1 MVNLTCFKLYHL
13 YGNSTNGRSDLFALF
28 LLYITNTKPQSV
40 PEAKPRNTK
49 WAKGYYPN

>member
-28 LLYITNTKPQSV
+28 LLYITNTKPAVSARG
-40 PEAKPRNTK
+40 EAEEHQT
-49 WAKGYYPN
+49 G